1 MKQRHSHSA
10 GPRLHLLATDHR
22 EPDGEHGAST
32 ASHGGNTPVCQEMV
46 AVEIMKTP
54 AIFTALTFRAAY
66 VAARP
71 ELHTFARSE

>member
-10 GPRLHLLATDHR
+10 GPRLHLPANRPAVAAARKTDDLR
-22 EPDGEHGAST
+22 
-32 ASHGGNTPVCQEMV
+32 M
-46 AVEIMKTP
+46 

-71 ELHTFARSE
+71 EFHTFAR